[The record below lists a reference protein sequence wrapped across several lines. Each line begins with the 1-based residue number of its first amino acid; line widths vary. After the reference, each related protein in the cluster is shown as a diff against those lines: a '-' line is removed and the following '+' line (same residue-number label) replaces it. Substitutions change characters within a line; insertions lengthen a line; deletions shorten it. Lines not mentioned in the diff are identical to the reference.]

1 MRLKW
6 FLMMIIFIVIGLSD
20 SVYLTYHHY
29 QVNILKPA
37 KKSFCTINQTIDC
50 DKAASS
56 VGATL
61 LEVPVA
67 TWGMFAFTFLL
78 FFILVERLL
87 YWEVQK
93 ALYCFV
99 FVVIY
104 AMAAFSAYEA
114 FLSFFV
120 LKVVC
125 LMCLFLYILMA
136 LMVFSC
142 KHALNVSHHELALLL
157 YDLFFRSFSR
167 TLLRKGIS
175 VSIIALVFSGVIA
188 FGLDHQFR
196 SYFSYMRVDMLFFNP
211 E

>member
-1 MRLKW
+1 MVI
-6 FLMMIIFIVIGLSD
+6 LMIIGLSD
-20 SVYLTYHHY
+20 TVYLTYHYY
-29 QVNILKPA
+29 QVNILKPS
-37 KKSFCTINQTIDC
+37 KKSFCAINQTIDC

-56 VGATL
+56 EEAVL

-67 TWGMFAFTFLL
+67 TWGIFAFVFLL

-87 YWEVQK
+87 YWEIQK

-104 AMAAFSAYEA
+104 AMAAFSAYKA
-114 FLSFFV
+114 FISFFV

-125 LMCLFLYILMA
+125 LMCLGLYIVMG
-136 LMVFSC
+136 LMVISC
-142 KHALNVSHHELALLL
+142 KHSLNVSHHELALLL

-175 VSIIALVFSGVIA
+175 VSIIAMVFSGIIA
-188 FGLDHQFR
+188 FGLDHQFKNH
-196 SYFSYMRVDMLFFNP
+196 FAYMRVDMLFFNP
-211 E
+211 